1 MQIYID
7 RLWSMY
13 VLCKLCILNLSVHN
27 KIAKFMRQVKIS
39 QKEGAKY
46 HKKGAEN
53 LQKSGVLQPIYQT
66 PCLSQDFKLK
76 KRHL

>member
-1 MQIYID
+1 
-7 RLWSMY
+7 
-13 VLCKLCILNLSVHN
+13 
-27 KIAKFMRQVKIS
+27 MRQVKIS

-66 PCLSQDFKLK
+66 PCLSQDLKLRK
-76 KRHL
+76 QHS